1 MVRGIAHYEDAGGDC
16 IDVNKIPPPPDD
28 VEEEE
33 EDEELVEDDSPLLPT
48 SLMVSFDASGSES
61 DYLCYDDDDEDDDD
75 DGNISPSSISSDD
88 DEHHRP
94 FHDRRHEQQQV
105 PMEISS
111 PSSQRQHTPLPAT
124 HTPSYRRQARL
135 KLQDCE
141 QRASRQFGRPNGSPA
156 VAGFATASS
165 PTSSSSLQ
173 LQNQQQDESS
183 RSSSPTSLSTNFR
196 FEINKNTASYSFGP
210 RVCMILCASV
220 LMMMSG
226 LDESINYHNHA
237 GPLSSS
243 SSLPGNGEVGGVAA
257 HGRREEI
264 VDFPLVVARAAA
276 SAASEGTGAAAAGA
290 WGAESTMEEHQPS
303 PLKRKGD
310 LPKYYFPKQ
319 QQVVGG
325 RTEED
330 ATANVGG
337 GLRHRHS
344 NNLAMAR
351 ASEHARPVFEEHPL
365 LLQQQHQQQPLTLQK
380 FYVIDEKKDG
390 FHNTEWSGIH
400 HNSQQPHHH
409 QKRSL
414 RRRFWSFVAWTSS
427 LALFSLVLDTV
438 WREYRRTKTIQE
450 EERRL

>member
-1 MVRGIAHYEDAGGDC
+1 MVRGIAQYGDAGGDF
-16 IDVNKIPPPPDD
+16 IDVNKIPPPDD
-28 VEEEE
+28 VEE

-48 SLMVSFDASGSES
+48 SLMVSFDASGSEA
-61 DYLCYDDDDEDDDD
+61 DYLCYDDDDDD

-88 DEHHRP
+88 DEHDVRP
-94 FHDRRHEQQQV
+94 FHDRRHEQQV

-111 PSSQRQHTPLPAT
+111 PGSRRQHDPLTAT

-156 VAGFATASS
+156 VGGATTSS

-173 LQNQQQDESS
+173 LKNQQQGESS

-237 GPLSSS
+237 APLSSS

-276 SAASEGTGAAAAGA
+276 AAAWAASEGTGAAAAGA
-290 WGAESTMEEHQPS
+290 GGAESTMEEHQPS

-325 RTEED
+325 RTGEA
-330 ATANVGG
+330 ATANGGGG

-351 ASEHARPVFEEHPL
+351 ASEHARPIFEEHPL

-380 FYVIDEKKDG
+380 FYLIDEKNDG
-390 FHNTEWSGIH
+390 FRNTGGSGIH
-400 HNSQQPHHH
+400 HHSQNQQPHHH

-414 RRRFWSFVAWTSS
+414 RRRFWSFVAWMSS
-427 LALFSLVLDTV
+427 LALFSLVLDTG